1 MTASVFETSL
11 ARVAALLLSAT
22 AAGARVYRDR
32 DDAFGDD
39 EMPAINIRRGGTEGE
54 VAGQDIELH
63 SLTFSVSCI
72 TIGTDWETTADALHM
87 AVHALLMG
95 DATLAANAP
104 RCLGTDVQASSIDRP
119 SGHITIL
126 PAGHITSVYQIQIY
140 VNPGDLT
147 VVI

>member
-1 MTASVFETSL
+1 MTASVFEASI
-11 ARVAALLLSAT
+11 ASVAALLLSAT

-39 EMPAINIRRGGTEGE
+39 EMPALNIRRGGTEGE
-54 VAGQDIELH
+54 VAGDDSERHTLA
-63 SLTFSVSCI
+63 FSVTCI

-95 DATLAANAP
+95 DATLAAQDL
-104 RCLGTDVQASSIDRP
+104 RCLGTDVQANTLDRS

-126 PAGHITSVYQIQIY
+126 PAGHITAVYQIQIY
-140 VNPGDLT
+140 VNPGDFS